1 MRQERIITF
10 NKVLFDKL
18 IIIGK
23 KSIAYFHNF
32 GIIMLRIKK
41 YLLILTGATIS
52 QLGIAQRFA
61 DQVPQIKRYLQK
73 DIVDSVDG
81 ISMYNKLLD
90 AIGGD
95 SVTYNK
101 AGYNL
106 QGWNEDYYMS
116 GKLLH
121 RGYYIDGKAIVF
133 KNFFE
138 NGQCERTVVN
148 PDPLH
153 CNIDIYFEDGK
164 QRRQI
169 SYYNGQPQKRYDFY
183 VNGLPKYAEENE
195 KDMKYLT
202 LKKSWYSN
210 GQMENVMEL
219 VDQKTKK
226 YSAKTYYASG
236 QVKEEGTLILGP
248 DGSYVKDGTW
258 FIYDSSGKNKKTEK
272 YNAAKLTSN

>member
-1 MRQERIITF
+1 MLLSR
-10 NKVLFDKL
+10 KYSLFAL
-18 IIIGK
+18 
-23 KSIAYFHNF
+23 A
-32 GIIMLRIKK
+32 
-41 YLLILTGATIS
+41 LILGQAI
-52 QLGIAQRFA
+52 LAQRFA
-61 DQVPQIKRYLQK
+61 DQVPQIRRYIQK
-73 DIVDSVDG
+73 DIVDSIDG
-81 ISMYNKLLD
+81 IKMYNKLVE

-95 SVTYNK
+95 SVTFNK

-106 QGWNEDYYMS
+106 QGWNEDYYQS

-138 NGQCERTVVN
+138 NGQCERSVVN

-169 SYYNGQPQKRYDFY
+169 SYYNGLPQKRYDFFS
-183 VNGLPKYAEENE
+183 NGLPKYAEENE

-210 GQMENVMEL
+210 GQMEHVMEMT
-219 VDQKTKK
+219 DPKNKRYISK
-226 YSAKTYYASG
+226 SYYSNG
-236 QVKEEGTLILGP
+236 QLKEEGTLLLSA
-248 DGSYVKDGTW
+248 DGTYVKDGTW

>member
-1 MRQERIITF
+1 M
-10 NKVLFDKL
+10 LFSRKYSL
-18 IIIGK
+18 IIAGFL
-23 KSIAYFHNF
+23 AMQV
-32 GIIMLRIKK
+32 GM
-41 YLLILTGATIS
+41 
-52 QLGIAQRFA
+52 AQRFA
-61 DQVPQIKRYLQK
+61 DQVPQIRRYIQK
-73 DIVDSVDG
+73 DIVDSVEG
-81 ISMYNKLLD
+81 ISMYNKLLES
-90 AIGGD
+90 IGGD
-95 SVTYNK
+95 SVTFNK

-106 QGWNEDYYMS
+106 QGWNEDYYQS

-169 SYYNGQPQKRYDFY
+169 SYYNGLPQKRYDFY
-183 VNGLPKYAEENE
+183 LNGLPKYAEENE

-210 GQMENVMEL
+210 GQMENLMEL
-219 VDQKTKK
+219 VDQKNKK
-226 YSAKTYYASG
+226 YTAKSYYTNG
-236 QVKEEGTLILGP
+236 QVKEEGAFVLSA
-248 DGSYVKDGTW
+248 DGAYIKDGTW
-258 FIYDSSGKNKKTEK
+258 TQYDNSGKVKKTEK
-272 YNAAKLTSN
+272 FNASKLTSN

>member
-1 MRQERIITF
+1 MCR
-10 NKVLFDKL
+10 
-18 IIIGK
+18 
-23 KSIAYFHNF
+23 
-32 GIIMLRIKK
+32 K
-41 YLLILTGATIS
+41 YSLLLILSVFAEIAF
-52 QLGIAQRFA
+52 AQRFA
-61 DQVPQIKRYLQK
+61 DQVPQIRRYNQK
-73 DIVDSVDG
+73 DIVDSLDG
-81 ISMYNKLLD
+81 IKMYNKLLE

-95 SVTYNK
+95 SITYNK

-106 QGWNEDYYMS
+106 QGWNEDYYLS

-169 SYYNGQPQKRYDFY
+169 NYYNGQPQKRYDFY

-195 KDMKYLT
+195 KEMKYLT
-202 LKKSWYSN
+202 LRKSWYSN
-210 GQMENVMEL
+210 GQMQNILEL
-219 VDQKTKK
+219 TDPKSKK
-226 YSAKTYYASG
+226 YIAKTFYSNG
-236 QVKEEGTLILGP
+236 QVKEEGHMVLQA
-248 DGSYVKDGTW
+248 DGTYAKDGTW
-258 FIYDSSGKNKKTEK
+258 YSYDNNGKNKKTEK
-272 YNAAKLTSN
+272 HNAAKLTAN

>member
-1 MRQERIITF
+1 MS
-10 NKVLFDKL
+10 LS
-18 IIIGK
+18 K
-23 KSIAYFHNF
+23 KNILA
-32 GIIMLRIKK
+32 LCA
-41 YLLILTGATIS
+41 LLLTGIVS
-52 QLGIAQRFA
+52 AQRFA
-61 DQVPQIKRYLQK
+61 DQVPQIRRYLQK
-73 DIVDSVDG
+73 DVVDTANG
-81 ISMYNKLLD
+81 ISMYNKLLE

-95 SVTYNK
+95 SVTFNK

-106 QGWNEDYYMS
+106 QGWNEDFYVS

-169 SYYNGQPQKRYDFY
+169 NYYNGQPQKRYDFY

-210 GQMENVMEL
+210 GQMENIIEL
-219 VDQKTKK
+219 TDVKSKK
-226 YSAKTYYASG
+226 YAAKTYYTNG
-236 QVKEEGTLILGP
+236 QVKEEGVLVLSAEGTYI
-248 DGSYVKDGTW
+248 KDGTW
-258 FIYDSSGKNKKTEK
+258 FLYDSSGKNKKTEK
-272 YNAAKLTSN
+272 YNAAKFTSN

>member
-1 MRQERIITF
+1 MF
-10 NKVLFDKL
+10 NSRKYTLIALGLFVCQ
-18 IIIGK
+18 IG
-23 KSIAYFHNF
+23 
-32 GIIMLRIKK
+32 L
-41 YLLILTGATIS
+41 
-52 QLGIAQRFA
+52 AQRFA
-61 DQVPQIKRYLQK
+61 DQVPQIRRYLQK
-73 DIVDSVDG
+73 DIVDSVEG
-81 ISMYNKLLD
+81 IKMYNRLLE

-106 QGWNEDYYMS
+106 QGWNEDYYQS

-138 NGQCERTVVN
+138 NGQCERSVVN

-153 CNIDIYFEDGK
+153 CNIDIFFEDGK

-183 VNGLPKYAEENE
+183 INGLPKYAEENE
-195 KDMKYLT
+195 KEMKYLT
-202 LKKSWYSN
+202 SKKSWYSN
-210 GQMENVMEL
+210 GQMQSLMEL
-219 VDQKTKK
+219 TDPKNKRYT
-226 YSAKTYYASG
+226 AKTYYASG
-236 QVKEEGTLILGP
+236 QVKEEGTLILSAEGT
-248 DGSYVKDGTW
+248 YVKDGTW
-258 FIYDSSGKNKKTEK
+258 FIYDSSGKSKKTEK

>member
-1 MRQERIITF
+1 M
-10 NKVLFDKL
+10 
-18 IIIGK
+18 
-23 KSIAYFHNF
+23 NF
-32 GIIMLRIKK
+32 GLK
-41 YLLILTGATIS
+41 YCIVVLAVFIAENSL
-52 QLGIAQRFA
+52 AQRFA
-61 DQVPQIKRYLQK
+61 DQVPQIKRYYQK
-73 DIVDSVDG
+73 DVVDSIDG
-81 ISMYNKLLD
+81 IGMYNKLLE

-153 CNIDIYFEDGK
+153 CNIDIYYEDGK
-164 QRRQI
+164 TRRQLN
-169 SYYNGQPQKRYDFY
+169 YYNGLPQKRYDFY
-183 VNGLPKYAEENE
+183 SSGLPKYTEENE
-195 KDMKYLT
+195 KEMKYLT

-210 GQMENVMEL
+210 GQIQSFTEL
-219 VDQKTKK
+219 VDNKSKRYNFK
-226 YSAKTYYASG
+226 SYYLSG
-236 QVKEEGTLILGP
+236 QIKEEGSIVLTA
-248 DGSYVKDGTW
+248 DGNYAKDGVW
-258 FIYDSSGKNKKTEK
+258 ISYDSTGKSKKTEK
-272 YNAAKLTSN
+272 FNAIKLTSN